1 MIALKSRDPPHAMLF
16 TKEFDPT
23 LSCPS
28 KQETIL
34 SRKYTQSW
42 ESMEKCQLFAAT
54 FLAFRSYLPIHTCMY
69 LIPISHR
76 NCI

>member
-34 SRKYTQSW
+34 SRKYTHTKLRKYGKMSII
-42 ESMEKCQLFAAT
+42 CRY
-54 FLAFRSYLPIHTCMY
+54 FLHLEVRYVPYTLTWFY
-69 LIPISHR
+69 
-76 NCI
+76 